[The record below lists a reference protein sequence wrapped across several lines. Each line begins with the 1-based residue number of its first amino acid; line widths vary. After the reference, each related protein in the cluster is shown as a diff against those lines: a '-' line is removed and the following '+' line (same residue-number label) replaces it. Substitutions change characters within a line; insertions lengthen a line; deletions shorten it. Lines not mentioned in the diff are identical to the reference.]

1 MRTAPRA
8 AGRVAP
14 GFAFKGPRGLTW
26 HCREPLFIRTRAL
39 IRAFRVNLEKS
50 PATVVVSFC
59 VKPYRPE
66 LKRSGALYDNI
77 MRKLVGPS
85 GTQGFIDIATK
96 TLQAAGIAD
105 AAAKA
110 SVVYVAA
117 KIRNSKHA
125 NGIHG
130 RPLQRIQWEE
140 LFSSSRKGRKS
151 NGSWFHILTALQ
163 ASIEVSAE
171 VLKSAKVTGIAY

>member
-1 MRTAPRA
+1 
-8 AGRVAP
+8 
-14 GFAFKGPRGLTW
+14 
-26 HCREPLFIRTRAL
+26 
-39 IRAFRVNLEKS
+39 
-50 PATVVVSFC
+50 
-59 VKPYRPE
+59 
-66 LKRSGALYDNI
+66 
-77 MRKLVGPS
+77 
-85 GTQGFIDIATK
+85 
-96 TLQAAGIAD
+96 LQAAGIAD

-130 RPLQRIQWEE
+130 SPLQRIQWEE

-171 VLKSAKVTGIAY
+171 VLKSAKVTGIALIEDAYAVQKTADPRH

>member
-1 MRTAPRA
+1 
-8 AGRVAP
+8 
-14 GFAFKGPRGLTW
+14 
-26 HCREPLFIRTRAL
+26 
-39 IRAFRVNLEKS
+39 
-50 PATVVVSFC
+50 
-59 VKPYRPE
+59 
-66 LKRSGALYDNI
+66 

-85 GTQGFIDIATK
+85 GTSPSGAQGFLDIATK
-96 TLQAAGIAD
+96 TLQAAGITD

-110 SVVYVAA
+110 GVVYVAG

-130 RPLQRIQWEE
+130 RPFQRIQWEE

-171 VLKSAKVTGIAY
+171 VL